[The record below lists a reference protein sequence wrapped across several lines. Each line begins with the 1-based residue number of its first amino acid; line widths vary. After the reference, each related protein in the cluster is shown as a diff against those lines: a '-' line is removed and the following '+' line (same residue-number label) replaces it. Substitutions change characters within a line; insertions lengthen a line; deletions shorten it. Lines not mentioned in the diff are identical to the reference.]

1 MMSTLSYIV
10 WDPEQIIFSLGSFQV
25 RYYSMMWLIGL
36 ALAYLIVKKC
46 YKDRNLTA
54 EQFDPL
60 FIYAFL
66 GILIGARLGHCIFYE
81 PGYYFSSKEHFIEM
95 LLPIDFTAKGVK
107 LVGYRGLASHG
118 GVIGVLTGVW
128 LYCRK
133 YKVKFL
139 EVMDMIG
146 VAAGIPSCCIRI
158 GNLINSEII
167 GKPTGTDHGFVFK
180 QLGEDFPRHPAQL
193 YEAMAYLTLFLII
206 ILIYRKRKDLVGNGF
221 FFGLCL
227 GGSFLFRFFVEFAK
241 EVQSPWEESLPIDQG
256 QILSIPL
263 VIIGVFFVV
272 RGYRKSVAQK

>member
-1 MMSTLSYIV
+1 MNAMLNYIV
-10 WDPEQIIFSLGSFQV
+10 WDPDQIIFNLGSFQV

-36 ALAYLIVKKC
+36 AAAFLIVKKC
-46 YKDRNLTA
+46 FKDRNIPEET
-54 EQFDPL
+54 FDPL
-60 FIYAFL
+60 FIYAFI

-81 PGYYFSSKEHFIEM
+81 PGYYLSSKEHFIEM

-133 YKVKFL
+133 YKMSFL

-146 VAAGIPSCCIRI
+146 VAAGITAACIRI

-193 YEAMAYLTLFLII
+193 YEAIAYLTLFII
-206 ILIYRKRKDLVGNGF
+206 ILLIYRKRKDLVGHGF
-221 FFGLCL
+221 YFGLCL
-227 GGSFLFRFFVEFAK
+227 AGCFLFRFFVEFAK
-241 EVQSPWEESLPIDQG
+241 EVQSPWEEGLPLDQG
-256 QILSIPL
+256 QLLSIPL
-263 VIIGVFFVV
+263 VIIGLYFAVQ
-272 RGYRKSVAQK
+272 GYRKTTAVK